1 MSAAAPIPDRLPA
14 LVLPDQRGRRVVISG
29 ASSGI
34 GFETALALAGAGAQ
48 VVLGVRNAA
57 KGESAVERIRAV
69 HPGSQAIVEVVELG
83 SLASITRFARRV
95 GRAPVDILINNAG
108 LSAADPGQ
116 RTSDGFDLQ
125 IGVNYLGSFA
135 LTAQLWP
142 ALSAAE
148 SARVVTLGSMV
159 AMRGRIE
166 PTFGCSDSSTYR
178 SYSDSK
184 LAQVVFAGE
193 LRRRSTAAGAGVGA
207 VAAHPGWC
215 QTAIFDVAGPPAFI
229 DRFGHVLGALQSA
242 ADGAQPILLAA
253 TDSRPG
259 AYYGPTR
266 RWGASGPPGAARL
279 PASAL
284 QPGVGAR
291 LWDLSTELTGVPF
304 DLG

>member
-1 MSAAAPIPDRLPA
+1 MGIRKYKPTTPA
-14 LVLPDQRGRRVVISG
+14 RRG
-29 ASSGI
+29 SSVAD
-34 GFETALALAGAGAQ
+34 F
-48 VVLGVRNAA
+48 
-57 KGESAVERIRAV
+57 
-69 HPGSQAIVEVVELG
+69 VEVVELG

-178 SYSDSK
+178 SYSCPVSYTH
-184 LAQVVFAGE
+184 L
-193 LRRRSTAAGAGVGA
+193 
-207 VAAHPGWC
+207 
-215 QTAIFDVAGPPAFI
+215 DVYK
-229 DRFGHVLGALQSA
+229 RQ
-242 ADGAQPILLAA
+242 
-253 TDSRPG
+253 
-259 AYYGPTR
+259 
-266 RWGASGPPGAARL
+266 RL
-279 PASAL
+279 P
-284 QPGVGAR
+284 
-291 LWDLSTELTGVPF
+291 
-304 DLG
+304 